1 MIHQATSKSSTDI
14 TLELLHQA
22 KARIIAYHI
31 KQRGLYKPAFVR
43 SELEASINLFPSNTV
58 FLWLY
63 KENETRFR
71 IDDRV
76 RAVLKDSSIANR
88 RSALIGFSFAVDQEL
103 SRFAG
108 QASGSTAESVRAT
121 FARAL
126 LSNESPVRHCKALWA
141 RWLRFEKDTVQRLAA
156 ENPDLD
162 KRVGKQAVKKW
173 KEVFLGGL
181 HHLPWVKD
189 WVIIGL
195 QSFDS
200 EQDFGWS
207 KRDLK
212 GLYNVLQERELRI
225 RVEGLD
231 DLLDDMN
238 DM

>member
-1 MIHQATSKSSTDI
+1 MIHRATNKASTDI
-14 TLELLHQA
+14 ILELLHQA

-43 SELEASINLFPSNTV
+43 SELEVSINLFPSNTI

-63 KENETRFR
+63 KENEARFR

-88 RSALIGFSFAVDQEL
+88 RSALIGFTFAVDQEL

-126 LSNESPVRHCKALWA
+126 LSNESTVRHSKALWA
-141 RWLRFEKDTVQRLAA
+141 RWLRFEEQAVQQLAA
-156 ENPDLD
+156 EKDLD
-162 KRVGKQAVKKW
+162 KRVGKQTVKKW

-181 HHLPWVKD
+181 HHLPWVKE
-189 WVIIGL
+189 WVMIGL
-195 QSFDS
+195 RCFDS

-231 DLLDDMN
+231 DLLGDMDDMQ
-238 DM
+238 